1 MVTRKRRGCM
11 RLRSVLIL
19 TLFVSSILIAPAAFS
34 AIAASAPPRI
44 VFSFAG
50 LNERTGILF
59 VGKDRGFFQKH
70 GLDGQEGFVRSGQL
84 GVTALSAGES
94 QFHVGGD
101 FSQTRS
107 EAPSAGL
114 GGRLDEARGETRGKI
129 RRRLDSR
136 LAVPERNERRMRHP
150 G

>member
-1 MVTRKRRGCM
+1 MVTKKRRGCM

-70 GLDGQEGFVRSGQL
+70 GLDGQEVFVRSGQL

-94 QFHVGGD
+94 QFHVGSANGATIGAMGGGLD
-101 FSQTRS
+101 IALDRKSTRLNSSHSQIS
-107 EAPSAGL
+107 Y
-114 GGRLDEARGETRGKI
+114 
-129 RRRLDSR
+129 
-136 LAVPERNERRMRHP
+136 AVFFF
-150 G
+150 